1 MDKVFLSACDPPGA
15 QTPRVE
21 LRNRT
26 ASRRKYRTPTTTSII
41 IDYLDWEVAT
51 GFGATRPKWPFRP
64 VDGPATSPGNFTTR
78 FVATH
83 GIFPASSRAEMAGH
97 ICS

>member
-1 MDKVFLSACDPPGA
+1 MLLFAIGYLVSRSHH
-15 QTPRVE
+15 TPE
-21 LRNRT
+21 ISN
-26 ASRRKYRTPTTTSII
+26 I

-78 FVATH
+78 FVATN
-83 GIFPASSRAEMAGH
+83 GIFPASSRAEIAGH